1 MTTEIDTAANAA
13 LKARHRAMWALGDYP
28 AVAAEVI
35 AALGDVIVDACGI
48 APGDRVLDVAA
59 GSGNAAIPA
68 ALRGA
73 AVVASDLTP
82 ELFEAGR
89 KLAALHGATVEWE
102 EGDAEAL
109 PYGDGEFDVVMSTV
123 GVMFAPNHQASAD
136 ELIRVTRPGG
146 TIGLI
151 SWTPEG
157 FIGQMFAV
165 MKPYAPPPA
174 PGSQPPPLWGR
185 PTHVQQLLG
194 DRVDEFDVRR
204 QRLRVDRFE
213 SPEDFRD
220 FFKRCYGPTI
230 ATYRNIAGD
239 QVRVA
244 DLDRELAELARQ
256 HGYDDGGFVMEW
268 EYLLVTAQRSDKG

>member
-1 MTTEIDTAANAA
+1 
-13 LKARHRAMWALGDYP
+13 
-28 AVAAEVI
+28 
-35 AALGDVIVDACGI
+35 
-48 APGDRVLDVAA
+48 
-59 GSGNAAIPA
+59 
-68 ALRGA
+68 
-73 AVVASDLTP
+73 
-82 ELFEAGR
+82 
-89 KLAALHGATVEWE
+89 
-102 EGDAEAL
+102 
-109 PYGDGEFDVVMSTV
+109 
-123 GVMFAPNHQASAD
+123 
-136 ELIRVTRPGG
+136 VTRPGG